1 MDNTGDFY
9 SLNMGSIPV
18 RRTKYIPVAQ
28 WLEQQ
33 THNLLVTGSSPVL
46 PIVSGWLVFCMS
58 ILLPSLKYM
67 RGFFLTSLYLYDI
80 LLSRKQNAKRYI
92 ELFIR

>member
-33 THNLLVTGSSPVL
+33 THNLLVGGSSPSGDT
-46 PIVSGWLVFCMS
+46 IVG
-58 ILLPSLKYM
+58 INY
-67 RGFFLTSLYLYDI
+67 
-80 LLSRKQNAKRYI
+80 
-92 ELFIR
+92 

>member
-18 RRTKYIPVAQ
+18 RRTKYIPIAQ

-33 THNLLVTGSSPVL
+33 THNLLVGGSSP
-46 PIVSGWLVFCMS
+46 SGD
-58 ILLPSLKYM
+58 
-67 RGFFLTSLYLYDI
+67 T
-80 LLSRKQNAKRYI
+80 I
-92 ELFIR
+92 EGINY